1 MGDFSIVAAFT
12 IGAPEILMI
21 IAALLILIGIA
32 LAFRGRKLWAGLMSI
47 IGAVIGG
54 TLGYLF
60 GMLINDWITALILSM
75 VGAFI
80 GSLLFGYIVKIALAF
95 VTALLLAGLAYIA
108 MGPGMSQDLRIVLAA
123 ILLLVVYAI
132 AYWFIQEIIA
142 FVTALLGGILVGVG
156 IILFSL
162 GITAAVAVGGL
173 VFLAGFIVQTV
184 DYRNEKRQ
192 RIARARRAT
201 TTYYVVSEPVVSEP
215 VVSEPAEAEAYPP
228 ETEQPPPPPPE
239 GETEQ

>member
-1 MGDFSIVAAFT
+1 MGDVSIVAAFA
-12 IGAPEILMI
+12 IGAPEILLI
-21 IAALLILIGIA
+21 IAALLIIIGIA

-95 VTALLLAGLAYIA
+95 VTSLLVAGLAYIA
-108 MGPGMSQDLRIVLAA
+108 IGQSMSQDMRIVVAA
-123 ILLLVVYAI
+123 VLLLVIYAV

-142 FVTALLGGILVGVG
+142 FVTALLGGLLVGVG
-156 IILFSL
+156 IILL
-162 GITAAVAVGGL
+162 GLGTTAAVSVGGL
-173 VFLAGFIVQTV
+173 VFLAGFVIQSV
-184 DYRNEKRQ
+184 DYGREKR
-192 RIARARRAT
+192 RRVARAAAA
-201 TTYYVVSEPVVSEP
+201 TYYVASEPVV
-215 VVSEPAEAEAYPP
+215 
-228 ETEQPPPPPPE
+228 TESYEQAPPPPPE
-239 GETEQ
+239 EEPGQY